1 MKKLLLLIPILL
13 LFGCASSVPNQQAN
27 QTHVSGANAT
37 NGSQMPSNCFTVP
50 YNPTKAQVLYYINLA
65 RTGTGG
71 TAACSLAALRFYQ
84 DAGVLA
90 NYSININLTDLAN
103 NITVPNGSIYNCPA
117 ATSNPT
123 KADILRYINATNEG
137 DGYGY
142 CALAALNEYDRAGI
156 LARYGISVDLAAL
169 QKNLAAHPSTY
180 TIVPLSAS
188 ISDGANLT
196 ELERNADA
204 VMQYYDAKAKAV
216 RAQAQ
221 SSATSVSSSTKPN
234 ATSISSSIILP
245 NWAGYVVSAW
255 LNTIYVA
262 RGSWK
267 VQSVSPSTQP
277 TYSTQWVGIGG
288 YSSGDNTL
296 IQTGTESAYYSGQAH
311 YLAWYELLPA
321 HAIMLP
327 NAVAP
332 GDTVWAMVYLLPG
345 TSNQWNITIA
355 DLTPPRAWTYRGVFS
370 YSSSSTSAE
379 WIDERPMVNGAYSN
393 LANFS
398 GANYGLDYTGVANTS
413 SECDRVMG
421 CQTLGWFSPTEL
433 IMSNSTGHILATP
446 SAVTSDGT
454 SFKVFRN

>member
-13 LFGCASSVPNQQAN
+13 LFGCASPVPNQQAN

-37 NGSQMPSNCFTVP
+37 NGSQMPSNCFAVP

-71 TAACSLAALRFYQ
+71 DAACSLGALQDYQ
-84 DAGVLA
+84 EAGILA

-103 NITVPNGSIYNCPA
+103 NITGLNGSVYNCPA
-117 ATSNPT
+117 APYNPT
-123 KADILRYINATNEG
+123 RADILRYINATNEG

-156 LARYGISVDLAAL
+156 LAGYGISVDLTAL

-180 TIVPLSAS
+180 TMVSLSTS
-188 ISDGANLT
+188 ISDGANIT

-221 SSATSVSSSTKPN
+221 SNATPISSTKSN
-234 ATSISSSIILP
+234 ATSISSSVILP

-255 LNTIYVA
+255 LNTIYVVK
-262 RGSWK
+262 GSWK
-267 VQSVSPSTQP
+267 IQSVFASTQP
-277 TYSTQWVGIGG
+277 TYSVQWVGIGG

-296 IQTGTESAYYSGQAH
+296 IQTGTESDYYNGQAH
-311 YLAWYELLPA
+311 YLAWYEMLPA
-321 HAIMLP
+321 TAIQLP
-327 NAVAP
+327 KSVAP

-355 DLTPPRAWTYRGVFS
+355 DLTPPHTWTYYGVFS

-379 WIDERPMVNGAYSN
+379 WIDERPLINGAPSN

-413 SECDRVMG
+413 SECDRAMG
-421 CQTLGWFSPTEL
+421 CQTMGWFSPTEL
-433 IMSNSTGHILATP
+433 IMANSTGHILATP

-454 SFKVFRN
+454 SFKVIRN